1 MKKYTL
7 LITSLIISTIVL
19 LSPTFANQGLK
30 PLPDPNKHLETV
42 LTTNEGKI
50 IPNISDT
57 GALREGTKDIIKNRA
72 GETINNLIE
81 TKEDITNQTSATNKV
96 LKLIKRLI
104 NFALGLASLISLI
117 ILIRA
122 GIQMLT
128 AAGDDSKFNAGKA
141 ALGKVSK
148 ALLGIAVSWMII
160 SGIFWLISQI
170 S

>member
-1 MKKYTL
+1 MKTIIV
-7 LITSLIISTIVL
+7 LITTLIISTIVL

-30 PLPDPNKHLETV
+30 PLPDPNKHLDTI
-42 LTTNEGKI
+42 LTTSGEMI
-50 IPNISDT
+50 IPPLSEK
-57 GALREGTKDIIKNRA
+57 GAMRDGTLDIFHHTSGHK
-72 GETINNLIE
+72 INNIISTNE
-81 TKEDITNQTSATNKV
+81 AITDQTSATNKV
-96 LKLIKRLI
+96 LDLIKRLI

-128 AAGDDSKFNAGKA
+128 AAGDDSKFNAGKV